1 MNWLKKFYEKQ
12 EKKLIIIP
20 ILMIVAAIIIVGTE
34 YSKTGNIFQK
44 DVTLSGG
51 LTATLYTQID
61 INTIETTI
69 KENTNKDI
77 IIRKLTFFGT
87 DQQQGVVIESQEL
100 TRQELEDILKN
111 KLNIELTSENYSFQQ
126 TQSSLGQSFYKQM
139 LIALLF
145 AFILMSIVVIVI
157 FRSVI
162 PSAAVILS
170 AAADMLC
177 TVAVINLIGLRMS
190 TAGISAILLLI
201 GYSVDTDILLTT
213 KMFKR
218 REGTIMERIFS
229 SAATGLTMTAA
240 GLAALSVGYLVTSSL
255 ILKEM
260 FLVLIIGLIID
271 VFMTYLLNARV
282 ILWYMQK
289 KEGKT
294 NA

>member
-20 ILMIVAAIIIVGTE
+20 ILMIIAAIIIVGTS
-34 YSKTGNIFQK
+34 YSKTGDVFQK

-61 INTIETTI
+61 INTIETAI

-77 IIRKLTFFGT
+77 IVRKLAFFGT
-87 DQQQGVVIESQEL
+87 DQQQGVVVESQEL
-100 TRQELEDILKN
+100 TREELEDILKN

-162 PSAAVILS
+162 PSAAIILS

-177 TVAVINLIGLRMS
+177 TVAVINLIGLRVS

-218 REGTIMERIFS
+218 KEGTIMERIFS

-240 GLAALSVGYLVTSSL
+240 GLAALSVGYFVTSSL
-255 ILKEM
+255 IIKEM
-260 FLVLIIGLIID
+260 FLVLIIGLVID

-282 ILWYMQK
+282 ILWYTQK
-289 KEGKT
+289 KEGTT

>member
-1 MNWLKKFYEKQ
+1 M
-12 EKKLIIIP
+12 II
-20 ILMIVAAIIIVGTE
+20 AAIIIVGTE
-34 YSKTGNIFQK
+34 YSKTGDIFEK

-51 LTATLYTQID
+51 LTATIYTQVNV
-61 INTIETTI
+61 NTIEEAI
-69 KENTNKDI
+69 KENTNKDVI
-77 IIRKLTFFGT
+77 VRKLTYFGT
-87 DQQQGVVIESQEL
+87 DQQQGVVIESQDL
-100 TRQELEDILKN
+100 TRQELEDILEN
-111 KLNIELTSENYSFQQ
+111 KLEIELTSENYSFQQ
-126 TQSSLGQSFYKQM
+126 TQSSLGSSFYTQM

-157 FRSVI
+157 FRSAI

-177 TVAVINLIGLRMS
+177 TIAVINLIGLRVS

-213 KMFKR
+213 RMYKR
-218 REGTIMERIFS
+218 REGPIMERIFS

-240 GLAALSVGYLVTSSL
+240 GLGALSIGYFVTSSL
-255 ILKEM
+255 IIKEM
-260 FLVLIIGLIID
+260 FIVLIIGLIID
-271 VFMTYLLNARV
+271 VFMTYLLNARI
-282 ILWYMQK
+282 ILWYTQK